1 MDKTLIES
9 FGASVVG
16 PRHSSNGSANEDA
29 WLRTNGKYG
38 SLIVVCDGLGSRS
51 QARLGARTACFAV
64 RDAVREWS
72 QTEGAPVSYLCHLI
86 EVLWRI
92 KLYPCKAQDAATTCL
107 MALARPNGE
116 WIIGGIGDGLILVK
130 TGEDEPIPYLGLGDR
145 GDDFGNETQALGIS
159 RKAWDLKVLSPTGL
173 DRFAILATDG
183 VSDDLNPQ
191 KIEEFCKWISAF
203 CGLPALP
210 RWRLLVSD
218 LKNWPTPKHQDDKT
232 VALLKIS
239 AQ

>member
-1 MDKTLIES
+1 MVNNLIES

-16 PRHSSNGSANEDA
+16 PRHSREGSANEDA
-29 WLRTNGKYG
+29 WLRVNGKLG

-72 QTEGAPVSYLCHLI
+72 QTEGAPVAYLCHLI

-116 WIIGGIGDGLILVK
+116 WIIGGIGDGLVLVR
-130 TGEDEPIPYLGLGDR
+130 TGNEEPIPYLGLEDR
-145 GDDFGNETQALGIS
+145 GDDFGNETKALGIS
-159 RKAWDLKVLSPTGL
+159 RKAWNLKVLAPTNAERL
-173 DRFAILATDG
+173 TILATDG
-183 VSDDLNPQ
+183 VADDLDPQ
-191 KIEEFCKWISAF
+191 KINEFCKWITDF

-210 RWRLLVSD
+210 RWRRLVSD
-218 LKNWPTPKHQDDKT
+218 LRNWPTPKHQDDKT
-232 VALLKIS
+232 IALLKVY
-239 AQ
+239 AR